1 MTTASLGRFST
12 LLRWLGLTLV
22 LLLGLQI
29 LALLAVNGWSEESF
43 TQMLVERLVNQS
55 PMALVGLLLM
65 LFGSRLDHPEA
76 RQTPLRWVVCGLSA
90 LLAICLLLSI
100 PVTISSDRTLT
111 AQADQEL
118 TTKQGQIAM
127 ARSQSKNP
135 QVIDQ
140 VIQQGERAGQ
150 IPLEAP
156 AEQKKQ
162 VATRF
167 IETQLKQAENQVKQA
182 ERARD
187 LAKNQ
192 RTIGGTGTNL
202 VLAIAFTL
210 LALASVL

>member
-1 MTTASLGRFST
+1 M
-12 LLRWLGLTLV
+12 
-22 LLLGLQI
+22 
-29 LALLAVNGWSEESF
+29 
-43 TQMLVERLVNQS
+43 
-55 PMALVGLLLM
+55 
-65 LFGSRLDHPEA
+65 
-76 RQTPLRWVVCGLSA
+76 
-90 LLAICLLLSI
+90 
-100 PVTISSDRTLT
+100 
-111 AQADQEL
+111 
-118 TTKQGQIAM
+118 
-127 ARSQSKNP
+127 
-135 QVIDQ
+135 
-140 VIQQGERAGQ
+140 
-150 IPLEAP
+150 EAP

>member
-1 MTTASLGRFST
+1 VGSASLGRFSV

-29 LALLAVNGWSEESF
+29 LALLAVNGWGEESF
-43 TQMLVERLVNQS
+43 TQMLVERLVNQA

-65 LFGSRLDHPEA
+65 LFGSRLDSPQE
-76 RQTPLRWVVCGLSA
+76 RFTPLRWVVCGLSGLLAVA
-90 LLAICLLLSI
+90 LLVSI
-100 PVTISSDRTLT
+100 PVTISSDNTLT

-135 QVIDQ
+135 QVIEQ

-150 IPLEAP
+150 IPVEAP
-156 AEQKKQ
+156 LEQKQQ

-192 RTIGGTGTNL
+192 RRIGGTGANL